1 MIMKN
6 TKKPKRTIISIKSD
20 VDDLVLKKENI
31 INKTAELVVEYLLQY
46 DGDNDIEINK
56 RVESLIGKDFTLEDK
71 VKILMA
77 ALATI
82 VIDEV

>member
-1 MIMKN
+1 MKN